1 MNSGHPTSNRRPSAQ
16 ITGRGVTFG
25 RSQGQAGAGGPP
37 TAAAL
42 LGGWL
47 NRGLVWLVVALLA
60 LCGTFTTQGADART
74 VRVLIFSG
82 QSNHNWRETTPVIRA
97 ILEADGRF
105 DVEVTEHPEQCE
117 PGEFANHDVVLS
129 NWNTFGE
136 PTVTQW
142 PAPMRAAF
150 LEFVRSGKGFV
161 TVHAGGSSFYDW
173 PEYQQLVGAVW
184 GEGTSHG
191 RLHTNEVR
199 SLAPAHPITAGL
211 EPFELFDEFWQNA
224 RVAPGAQ
231 PLAEVTPKPEF
242 GGSGKAEPV
251 AFATWLGAGRGFTLL
266 LGHDARA
273 MRSAGFQELLRRGTE
288 WAATG
293 SVTVRTAVPNLPSE
307 P

>member
-1 MNSGHPTSNRRPSAQ
+1 M
-16 ITGRGVTFG
+16 
-25 RSQGQAGAGGPP
+25 
-37 TAAAL
+37 AL
-42 LGGWL
+42 LILW
-47 NRGLVWLVVALLA
+47 
-60 LCGTFTTQGADART
+60 GTPTTQGADART

-82 QSNHNWRETTPVIRA
+82 QSNHNWRETTPVLRT

-105 DVEVTEHPEQCE
+105 DVKVTEHPEQC
-117 PGEFANHDVVLS
+117 GASEFANHDVLLS
-129 NWNTFGE
+129 NWNTFGA

-150 LEFVRSGKGFV
+150 LEFVQGGKGFV

-173 PEYQQLVGAVW
+173 PEYQQLAGVVW

-191 RLHTNEVR
+191 RMHTNAVR
-199 SLAPAHPITAGL
+199 FIAPAHPVTAGL
-211 EPFELFDEFWQNA
+211 KPFELFDEFWQNA
-224 RVAPGAQ
+224 RVASGAQ
-231 PLAEVTPKPEF
+231 PLAEVTPKAEF

-251 AFATWLGAGRGFTLL
+251 AFATRLGAGRGFTLL

-293 SVTVRTAVPNLPSE
+293 NVTVRTAAPTLPSE